1 MSVKE
6 FTVGVRHVVN
16 LGNYETMHIEAS
28 VRIDSE
34 DGDWENLRSEAQET
48 LRNLLEETFNEHES
62 PNWFSKIATKQ
73 QRRRNDLG

>member
-1 MSVKE
+1 MVKE

-28 VRIDSE
+28 VTIDSE

-48 LRNLLEETFNEHES
+48 LRNLLAETFNEHAS
-62 PNWFSKIATKQ
+62 PSWFSQIAAKQ
-73 QRRRNDLG
+73 QRGNRS

>member
-28 VRIDSE
+28 VTIDSE
-34 DGDWENLRSEAQET
+34 DGDWENLRSEAQEA
-48 LRNLLEETFNEHES
+48 LRNLLEETFNGQAS
-62 PNWFSKIATKQ
+62 PGWFSQIGTKQ
-73 QRRRNDLG
+73 GKNRLGS